1 MILVLGSSG
10 YIGNYLYQRF
20 REESWDIMGTYCHNK
35 NDGML
40 HFDMENMEID
50 ETKLDID
57 KVKYVI
63 LSAAVNAT
71 IDESKKQWERSYN
84 VNVVK
89 MKKVINYFLNNNIV
103 PIYISTD
110 NVFGGAKGKYSETD
124 ERNPI
129 NSYGQIRYEIEDYLT
144 ETGSRFV
151 VLRMGKV
158 FGSEI
163 DDGTLITSI
172 LKAMREGQK
181 ITCAE
186 DQFLTPLYIED
197 LFDSIR
203 TLIDNEFY
211 GVFHLTSL
219 KKTTRYEIAKSVKKY
234 FGLNDVEIITC
245 KINSLGLL
253 EKRPLLTDLDDYKF
267 RKMTG
272 AKCKDIDY
280 YLGLI

>member
-10 YIGNYLYQRF
+10 YIGHYMYKRF
-20 REESWDIMGTYCHNK
+20 KEESWDVMGTYCHNK
-35 NDGML
+35 KEGML

-50 ETKLDID
+50 GLGLDID
-57 KVKYVI
+57 KIKYVI

-71 IDESKKQWERSYN
+71 IDESKIQWERSYN
-84 VNVVK
+84 INVIK

-110 NVFGGAKGKYSETD
+110 NVFDGKNGKYIETD
-124 ERNPI
+124 KRNPI
-129 NSYGQIRYEIEDYLT
+129 NSYGQLRNEIEDYLM
-144 ETGSRFV
+144 EAGSRFV

-158 FGSEI
+158 FGTEI
-163 DDGTLITSI
+163 DDDTLITSI

-186 DQFLTPLYIED
+186 DQFFTPLYIGD

-203 TLIDNEFY
+203 TLISSEHY
-211 GVFHLTSL
+211 GVFHLTSI
-219 KKTTRYEIAKSVKKY
+219 KKTTRYEIAESVKKY
-234 FGLNDVEIITC
+234 FDLNDVEIITC

-267 RKMTG
+267 RKITW
-272 AKCKDIDY
+272 AKRRDIAY
-280 YLGLI
+280 YFGLI